1 MKFEFS
7 SKVTREEMERC
18 FLPFSHDFV
27 SKVVEKLEGHAFSGS
42 PAEALSYFGECGL
55 ELDVDQST
63 QLTSFLSRPFE
74 SLDSD
79 AQLCAKVFYYGLDP
93 LIGLQNYVA
102 ILDDTI
108 FSAPSND
115 GLWPY
120 GRFHLTQIDGNVGT
134 KLIHNVAHSIQFGL
148 KLESENNQRHGH
160 FFEASIAISSLRSFG
175 LMLCN
180 FENSMS
186 GSSIDSDVWEGF
198 WEAITALKN
207 SEQPEIDQN
216 ILKRTIL
223 EIVDKYLKLRRT
235 NLDTNQM
242 WEDVKYLQGIF
253 PDYEEIQNLNTLS
266 SSTED
271 FGHEK
276 LNNLLRLV
284 FSEALVHAGD
294 CPGIS
299 GCTSPFC
306 CLFLE
311 VVSRRFGIKLHPKRI
326 SDARTDLRCL
336 EFVNPEIVSRPA
348 KAALETLDSLHR
360 AYSLSKTNESIDVA
374 TSVAPLLPPE
384 IANFFLN
391 RRAQR
396 SSEPDFKKQIVF
408 YFASIAFPDD
418 YLNQIDFELTF

>member
-7 SKVTREEMERC
+7 SKVTRDEMERC

-27 SKVVEKLEGHAFSGS
+27 SKVVERLEGHAFSGS
-42 PAEALSYFGECGL
+42 PAEALFYFGECGL
-55 ELDVDQST
+55 EIDIEQST
-63 QLTSFLSRPFE
+63 QLTSFFSCPFE
-74 SLDSD
+74 SLDND
-79 AQLCAKVFYYGLDP
+79 AQLCEKVFYNGLDP
-93 LIGLQNYVA
+93 LSGLQNYVA

-120 GRFHLTQIDGNVGT
+120 GRFHLTQIDDNVGT
-134 KLIHNVAHSIQFGL
+134 KLIHNVAHSLRFGL
-148 KLESENNQRHGH
+148 KLDSENNQNQSH
-160 FFEASIAISSLRSFG
+160 FFDASIAISSLRSFG

-180 FENSMS
+180 FGDSMS
-186 GSSIDSDVWEGF
+186 GASLYSHVWEGF
-198 WEAITALKN
+198 WEAITALKD
-207 SEQPEIDQN
+207 SEQPEIDQTV
-216 ILKRTIL
+216 LKRTIL

-235 NLDTNQM
+235 KMDTNQM
-242 WEDVKYLQGIF
+242 RENVKYLQRLF
-253 PDYEEIQNLNTLS
+253 PDYEEIQSLNTLS
-266 SSTED
+266 STTED
-271 FGHEK
+271 PGHEN

-284 FSEALVHAGD
+284 FSEALVQAGE

-360 AYSLSKTNESIDVA
+360 AYSLSKTNEAIDVA
-374 TSVAPLLPPE
+374 NSVAPLLPPE
-384 IANFFLN
+384 IVNFFLN